1 MKEEKGLI
9 PLSVEFISD
18 LDGVETKF
26 HKFQSKTEKVSE
38 LRKNEM
44 VKYGND
50 IFRNRKNH
58 LILCGDV
65 DEKIISSHIPIVN
78 YRIYRYSLDGQRISA
93 LSWNF
98 KDTDDRT
105 LISDMDEIGNKKY
118 LDANIPH
125 EVIVDSPKYLQ
136 EYIKIVSKNVP
147 LISEYNYI
155 GFMPNSFNYIHSGG
169 VISEHK
175 DTKSHSTI
183 KENKS
188 LKKYKC
194 PQKQVLDAIDNLI
207 NLTPVSSE
215 MLAFLILS
223 FTFSKYQNDKPRFA
237 FLLYGTTG
245 TFKSTIAKHIWGI
258 FKEYY
263 TKAPINIKVAT
274 LPAIHYACT
283 QFRDCVCLLDDG
295 APSKYGNDEVVRKC
309 ESITRAVGDDTGRN
323 VMQGDSVKNSKP
335 CCLSAIT
342 AEFQPLTDSSDIARA
357 FLYKLESGEIDK
369 KNLSKAQKQKHCLV
383 RFVTDYLGWICSEKW
398 SYMKSLEWKF
408 KNFRKQNVELGQIHN
423 RIPENVAWMQAGF
436 EMFLEFICDKYK
448 VSLKRLKKY
457 KKIFNS
463 AVGKSIK
470 LQKEELHSKDE
481 AKLFVDTINVMRASN
496 KVSLS
501 EIQEGKK
508 NIASCSNNCIGYY
521 DGIYIYLIWE
531 EAYAKANEFLR
542 KADDGFSLPKR
553 ELETKLIKKGYL
565 IPAKDGRHK
574 VKKTING
581 SRSGLMRFDRKKF
594 ENNK

>member
-105 LISDMDEIGNKKY
+105 LISYMDEIGNKKY

-136 EYIKIVSKNVP
+136 EYIKVVSKNVP
-147 LISEYNYI
+147 LINEYNYI

-194 PQKQVLDAIDNLI
+194 SQKQVLDAIDNLI
-207 NLTPVSSE
+207 NLTPVASE

-223 FTFSKYQNDKPRFA
+223 FTFSKYKNDKPRFA

-295 APSKYGNDEVVRKC
+295 APSKYGNDEVVKKC

-357 FLYKLESGEIDK
+357 FLYKLEFGEIDK
-369 KNLSKAQKQKHCLV
+369 KNLSKVQKQKHCLV

-408 KNFRKQNVELGQIHN
+408 KNFRKQNIKLGQIHN
-423 RIPENVAWMQAGF
+423 RIPENVA
-436 EMFLEFICDKYK
+436 
-448 VSLKRLKKY
+448 
-457 KKIFNS
+457 
-463 AVGKSIK
+463 
-470 LQKEELHSKDE
+470 
-481 AKLFVDTINVMRASN
+481 
-496 KVSLS
+496 
-501 EIQEGKK
+501 
-508 NIASCSNNCIGYY
+508 
-521 DGIYIYLIWE
+521 
-531 EAYAKANEFLR
+531 
-542 KADDGFSLPKR
+542 
-553 ELETKLIKKGYL
+553 
-565 IPAKDGRHK
+565 
-574 VKKTING
+574 
-581 SRSGLMRFDRKKF
+581 
-594 ENNK
+594 

>member
-237 FLLYGTTG
+237 FLLYGHHR
-245 TFKSTIAKHIWGI
+245 HI
-258 FKEYY
+258 
-263 TKAPINIKVAT
+263 
-274 LPAIHYACT
+274 
-283 QFRDCVCLLDDG
+283 
-295 APSKYGNDEVVRKC
+295 
-309 ESITRAVGDDTGRN
+309 
-323 VMQGDSVKNSKP
+323 
-335 CCLSAIT
+335 
-342 AEFQPLTDSSDIARA
+342 
-357 FLYKLESGEIDK
+357 
-369 KNLSKAQKQKHCLV
+369 
-383 RFVTDYLGWICSEKW
+383 
-398 SYMKSLEWKF
+398 
-408 KNFRKQNVELGQIHN
+408 
-423 RIPENVAWMQAGF
+423 
-436 EMFLEFICDKYK
+436 
-448 VSLKRLKKY
+448 
-457 KKIFNS
+457 
-463 AVGKSIK
+463 
-470 LQKEELHSKDE
+470 
-481 AKLFVDTINVMRASN
+481 
-496 KVSLS
+496 
-501 EIQEGKK
+501 
-508 NIASCSNNCIGYY
+508 
-521 DGIYIYLIWE
+521 
-531 EAYAKANEFLR
+531 
-542 KADDGFSLPKR
+542 
-553 ELETKLIKKGYL
+553 
-565 IPAKDGRHK
+565 
-574 VKKTING
+574 
-581 SRSGLMRFDRKKF
+581 
-594 ENNK
+594 